1 MLKTLHRVF
10 ISNNAKLW
18 TNIVYVVATWKII
31 ATPLKDISSEIFL
44 VWMGIVGGVE
54 LLKRVIAGKMGVT
67 SEEPKPSP

>member
-1 MLKTLHRVF
+1 VRNRLHSIF

-18 TNIVYVVATWKII
+18 TNIVYVVATYKI
-31 ATPLKDISSEIFL
+31 ASTPLKEVSSEIFL

-67 SEEPKPSP
+67 SEEPK